1 MVCQHPEKLFI
12 FRMTHIRNIPFIAA
26 NGLWSKLSEVLDPDY
41 TPIGNPSIIDRRTS
55 KQVIASPPG
64 GMLGEYIP
72 FYFSG
77 HSPMLLN
84 IATGYGVPKVSQRD
98 IVFIVCD
105 AVEIAMAGIPF
116 CFTDGNAAH
125 SITQFYNSFISLD
138 KLDWSTIRSTVWHNT
153 DEDFDR
159 VRKKMAEFLVKDHIP
174 ANMIKGIIVR
184 DKTSHDKVCSM
195 IESLIS
201 TCPVKVDTNN
211 DYYYQQYD

>member
-1 MVCQHPEKLFI
+1 MVYQQPKRLFI
-12 FRMTHIRNIPFIAA
+12 FRMTHISNIPFIAA
-26 NGLWSKLSEVLDPDY
+26 NGLWSKLSGVQDSNF
-41 TPIGNPSIIDRRTS
+41 TPIGNTAIIDKRTF
-55 KQVIASPPG
+55 KQVVVSPPG
-64 GMLGEYIP
+64 GILGEYIP
-72 FYFSG
+72 FYFAG

-98 IVFIVCD
+98 IVFIACD
-105 AVEIAMAGIPF
+105 AVEIARAGLLF

-138 KLDWSTIRSTVWHNT
+138 KLDRRTIRSTVWHNT

-174 ANMIKGIIVR
+174 AHMFKGIIVR

-195 IESLIS
+195 IESLLP

-211 DYYYQQYD
+211 NYYYQQYD